1 MARSEREAESNSPL
15 RQHCARAHLARAA
28 AAATAPRHRQGMKRR
43 GKNERTEGSFHG
55 ASRVLLARS
64 GGGGEE
70 AGLDAEISVTQLLA
84 NDFQTPPN
92 QQIRIAIILFFSILY
107 CLLAVF

>member
-1 MARSEREAESNSPL
+1 MARSEREAKSNSPL

-107 CLLAVF
+107 RLLAVF

>member
-1 MARSEREAESNSPL
+1 MARNEREAESNSPL

-64 GGGGEE
+64 RGEE

-92 QQIRIAIILFFSILY
+92 QQIRIAIILFFSVLHR
-107 CLLAVF
+107 LLAVS